1 MRSSA
6 ASQPSLA
13 ERIAAVRGRISE
25 SCRRAGREPGSVRLV
40 AVSKTRPAA
49 DIEAAAALGITDF
62 GENRIQE
69 AAAKLPDVQVSIT
82 PHLIGHLQ
90 RNKARQ
96 AAALFPV
103 IQSVDSVA
111 LAVRLNGMVTQGI
124 VPPGGPPIR
133 VLAQVDLAGEVSKFG
148 IPESELPRAVEEM
161 SQLSGLQL
169 AGLMLIPPFDPDL
182 EAVRP
187 WFVRLRELGR
197 RVAEDGLLPRDH
209 ELSMGMSHD
218 FEVAIAEGATTIRV
232 GTAIFGPR
240 STGTPGGAD
249 GRSATGPG

>member
-1 MRSSA
+1 MRSPPVSR
-6 ASQPSLA
+6 LA
-13 ERIAAVRGRISE
+13 LVERIAAVRDRISE

-49 DIEAAAALGITDF
+49 DIEAAAALGLTDF

-69 AAAKLPDVQVSIT
+69 AAAKLPDVQASIT

-111 LAVRLNGMVTQGI
+111 LAVRLNGMVTQGV

-133 VLAQVDLAGEVSKFG
+133 VLAQVDLAGETSKFG
-148 IPESELPRAVEEM
+148 IPEPELPRALEEI
-161 SQLSGLQL
+161 SQLPGLQL
-169 AGLMLIPPFDPDL
+169 AGLMLIPPFDPDP

-197 RVAEDGLLPRDH
+197 RSSKAGLLPPDP

-240 STGTPGGAD
+240 STGVPGGGD
-249 GRSATGPG
+249 QRSTGPG